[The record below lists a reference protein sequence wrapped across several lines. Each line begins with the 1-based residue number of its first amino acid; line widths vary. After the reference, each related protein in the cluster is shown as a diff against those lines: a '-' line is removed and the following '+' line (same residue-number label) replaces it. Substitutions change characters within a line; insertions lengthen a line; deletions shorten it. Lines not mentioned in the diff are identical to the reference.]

1 MPGDFPVMKH
11 AELERELN
19 YLKDLIL
26 LKAVPNG
33 KKFLTLNQRKLRVAK
48 IINNIRR
55 SAGIMITQSMISSVF
70 QTGTKFLPPNIRI
83 PVDKKCHQAGSW
95 VKIVFDD
102 NTFVAGIVT
111 NVEIQ
116 KFGKTQSR
124 LRYHVLLVNKKRYEF
139 DNSFERVGYM
149 YSNNDR
155 LWCYITTLDLPGKL
169 WVMRHKFKKLGPYIR
184 KWKENRI
191 K

>member
-70 QTGTKFLPPNIRI
+70 
-83 PVDKKCHQAGSW
+83 
-95 VKIVFDD
+95 
-102 NTFVAGIVT
+102 
-111 NVEIQ
+111 
-116 KFGKTQSR
+116 
-124 LRYHVLLVNKKRYEF
+124 
-139 DNSFERVGYM
+139 
-149 YSNNDR
+149 SN
-155 LWCYITTLDLPGKL
+155 WY
-169 WVMRHKFKKLGPYIR
+169 
-184 KWKENRI
+184 
-191 K
+191 